1 MNLYGIASALRS
13 TRKQM
18 EAAAESGAN
27 AHTNGFRQRLA
38 VAKTAGYVSEG
49 SELKATNGVAAT
61 NARQYVR
68 GTKIA
73 ETYESDQQAELKDTG
88 KSTQLAIDGE
98 GYFAVASIN
107 PSVNID
113 NMHTVAPAGAGGAAW
128 EAQHL
133 AAEYNRL
140 GGKRAEGNDAFTEAD
155 FTKSENFGVSNV
167 NGDVVVAPVNVIPLH
182 QQIQAGTNFGKQ
194 APAAPLVIS
203 GKGLNVDYTRVGDMH
218 WDSIKITNAAGVTTH
233 TDNRLVTSNG
243 MFAVGWVN
251 INANHPT
258 NKKPQWVNGHADVGN
273 ILDKAETENWMA
285 HDEGGFDLGVLDH
298 APRNAVHAAQG
309 LVAVPCTADNA
320 CVIRVQNLKDYAD
333 VRINGNGEIIGVK
346 NGETVILAKLANVRF
361 DSPDSLVN
369 GSNGLL
375 IASQAAG
382 EPKYG
387 TAGESGAGRF
397 EAGMLEGSNVD
408 LSECSIELAKS
419 KAVHV
424 FANNALNT
432 SLQVEESDANIVR
445 GV

>member
-18 EAAAESGAN
+18 ESAAESGAN

-38 VAKTAGYVSEG
+38 VAKTAGYVTEG

-73 ETYESDQQAELKDTG
+73 ETYESDQQAELRDTG
-88 KSTQLAIDGE
+88 KSTQVAIDGE

-113 NMHTVAPAGAGGAAW
+113 NMHTVAPAGAAGARWTDAN
-128 EAQHL
+128 L
-133 AAEYNRL
+133 TAEYTRL
-140 GGKRAEGNDAFTEAD
+140 GAKKANDNGNFAAASFVRDDYSLAGGGQ
-155 FTKSENFGVSNV
+155 N
-167 NGDVVVAPVNVIPLH
+167 VVAPVNVIPLH
-182 QQIQAGTNFGKQ
+182 QQVQAGTNFGTQ
-194 APAAPLVIS
+194 ASAAPLAIS
-203 GKGLNVDYTRVGDMH
+203 GQGLNVDYTRVGDMH
-218 WDSIKITNAAGVTTH
+218 WDSIKITNAAGATTH

-273 ILDKAETENWMA
+273 ILDRGQAGSWVDNA
-285 HDEGGFDLGVLDH
+285 HHE
-298 APRNAVHAAQG
+298 QG

-346 NGETVILAKLANVRF
+346 NGETVILAKLANVQF

-387 TAGESGAGRF
+387 TAGSNGAGRF

>member
-1 MNLYGIASALRS
+1 MNLYGIVSALRT

-18 EAAAESGAN
+18 ESAAESGAN

-68 GTKIA
+68 GIKIS

-88 KSTQLAIDGE
+88 KSTQVAIDGE

-107 PSVNID
+107 PAVNID
-113 NMHTVAPAGAGGAAW
+113 RMHTISPALDNSTNILARYTGLGATQDDGGNTALTNAMFVRSDGNDYALAAGGAA
-128 EAQHL
+128 A
-133 AAEYNRL
+133 
-140 GGKRAEGNDAFTEAD
+140 
-155 FTKSENFGVSNV
+155 VP
-167 NGDVVVAPVNVIPLH
+167 PVNCIPLRTQEARH
-182 QQIQAGTNFGKQ
+182 HAFGQ
-194 APAAPLVIS
+194 NDIAAPKHIS
-203 GKGLNVDYTRVGDMH
+203 GFGLNVDYTRVGDMH
-218 WDSIKITNAAGVTTH
+218 WDSITIDDGNGASH
-233 TDNRLVTSNG
+233 TDNRLVTANG

-258 NKKPQWVNGHADVGN
+258 NKKPQWVNGQADVGN
-273 ILDKAETENWMA
+273 ILNRGQAGSWVDNA
-285 HDEGGFDLGVLDH
+285 HH
-298 APRNAVHAAQG
+298 NQG
-309 LVAVPCTADNA
+309 LVAVPCTIDNA

>member
-1 MNLYGIASALRS
+1 MSLYGIVSALRT

-18 EAAAESGAN
+18 ESAAESGAN

-68 GTKIA
+68 GTKIS

-88 KSTQLAIDGE
+88 KSTQVAIDGE

-113 NMHTVAPAGAGGAAW
+113 RMHTIAPTDRGARWTAANL
-128 EAQHL
+128 Q
-133 AAEYNRL
+133 AEYQNTFHAMRL
-140 GGKRAEGNDAFTEAD
+140 SDGGNFVHAD
-155 FTKSENFGVSNV
+155 FVKDDYAEAGTGNN
-167 NGDVVVAPVNVIPLH
+167 NVVAPVNVIPLK
-182 QQIQAGTNFGKQ
+182 QQIQAGRRFGAN
-194 APAAPLVIS
+194 APAAPLGIS
-203 GKGLNVDYTRVGDMH
+203 GEGLNVNYTRVGDMH
-218 WDSIKITNAAGVTTH
+218 WDSITIDDGNGASH
-233 TDNRLVTSNG
+233 TDNRLVTANG
-243 MFAVGWVN
+243 MFAVGCVN

-258 NKKPQWVNGHADVGN
+258 NKKPQWVNGQADVGH
-273 ILDKAETENWMA
+273 ILDRAQAASWVDNA
-285 HDEGGFDLGVLDH
+285 HHD
-298 APRNAVHAAQG
+298 QG
-309 LVAVPCTADNA
+309 LVAVPCTIDNA

>member
-18 EAAAESGAN
+18 ETAAESGAN

-38 VAKTAGYVSEG
+38 VAKTAGYVTEG

-88 KSTQLAIDGE
+88 KSTQVAIDGE

-113 NMHTVAPAGAGGAAW
+113 NMHTIAPTNAGARW
-128 EAQHL
+128 DAQAL
-133 AAEYNRL
+133 FGEYNRL
-140 GGKRAEGNDAFTEAD
+140 GGKRAAGNDDFTNAD
-155 FTKSENFGVSNV
+155 FTKDNFGVSGA
-167 NGDVVVAPVNVIPLH
+167 NGDIVVAPVNVIPLH
-182 QQIQAGTNFGKQ
+182 QQAQGGTKFGTQ
-194 APAAPLVIS
+194 APAAPLAIS
-203 GKGLNVDYTRVGDMH
+203 GEGLNVDYTRVGDMH
-218 WDSIKITNAAGVTTH
+218 WDSITIKNAAGQQTH

-258 NKKPQWVNGHADVGN
+258 NKKPQWVNGQADVGN
-273 ILDKAETENWMA
+273 ILDKTQNASWVA
-285 HDEGGFDLGVLDH
+285 HGEAGFGLGGGVPNNEAHRL
-298 APRNAVHAAQG
+298 QG

-320 CVIRVQNLKDYAD
+320 CVIRVQNLKDYSD

-346 NGETVILAKLANVRF
+346 EGETVILAKLANVRF

-369 GSNGLL
+369 GNNGLL

-382 EPKYG
+382 EPKYC
-387 TAGESGAGRF
+387 TAGENGVGRF

>member
-1 MNLYGIASALRS
+1 MDLYGIASALRS

-38 VAKTAGYVSEG
+38 VAKTAGYVTEG

-61 NARQYVR
+61 NAHQYVR

-73 ETYESDQQAELKDTG
+73 ETYESDQQAELRDTG
-88 KSTQLAIDGE
+88 KSTQVAIDGE

-113 NMHTVAPAGAGGAAW
+113 NMHTVAPVDADGTRWTSA
-128 EAQHL
+128 HL
-133 AAEYNRL
+133 AAEYGRL
-140 GGKRAEGNDAFTEAD
+140 GAKKASDNANFVLTNFVKDDYALEAAGGGNI
-155 FTKSENFGVSNV
+155 
-167 NGDVVVAPVNVIPLH
+167 VVAPVNVIPLR
-182 QQIQAGTNFGKQ
+182 QQVQAGTNFGTE
-194 APAAPLVIS
+194 ASAAPLAIS
-203 GKGLNVDYTRVGDMH
+203 GEGLNVDYTRVGDMH
-218 WDSIKITNAAGVTTH
+218 WDSIKITNAVGATTH

-258 NKKPQWVNGHADVGN
+258 NKKPQWVSGHADVGN
-273 ILDKAETENWMA
+273 ILDRAQAESWVDNA
-285 HDEGGFDLGVLDH
+285 HHD
-298 APRNAVHAAQG
+298 QG

-382 EPKYG
+382 EPNYG
-387 TAGESGAGRF
+387 TAGENGAGRF

>member
-1 MNLYGIASALRS
+1 M
-13 TRKQM
+13 
-18 EAAAESGAN
+18 
-27 AHTNGFRQRLA
+27 
-38 VAKTAGYVSEG
+38 
-49 SELKATNGVAAT
+49 
-61 NARQYVR
+61 
-68 GTKIA
+68 
-73 ETYESDQQAELKDTG
+73 
-88 KSTQLAIDGE
+88 QL
-98 GYFAVASIN
+98 
-107 PSVNID
+107 
-113 NMHTVAPAGAGGAAW
+113 
-128 EAQHL
+128 Q
-133 AAEYNRL
+133 
-140 GGKRAEGNDAFTEAD
+140 RAEGFDGEARHHAFGQND
-155 FTKSENFGVSNV
+155 
-167 NGDVVVAPVNVIPLH
+167 I
-182 QQIQAGTNFGKQ
+182 
-194 APAAPLVIS
+194 AAPKHIS
-203 GKGLNVDYTRVGDMH
+203 GFGLNVDYTRVGDMH
-218 WDSIKITNAAGVTTH
+218 WDSITIDDGNGASH
-233 TDNRLVTSNG
+233 TDNRLVTANG

-258 NKKPQWVNGHADVGN
+258 NKKPQWVNGQADVGN
-273 ILDKAETENWMA
+273 ILNRGQAGSWVDNA
-285 HDEGGFDLGVLDH
+285 HH
-298 APRNAVHAAQG
+298 NQG
-309 LVAVPCTADNA
+309 LVAVPCTIDNA

>member
-1 MNLYGIASALRS
+1 MNLYGIVSALRT

-18 EAAAESGAN
+18 ESAAESGAN

-68 GTKIA
+68 GTKIS

-88 KSTQLAIDGE
+88 KSTQVAIDGE

-107 PSVNID
+107 PAVNID
-113 NMHTVAPAGAGGAAW
+113 NMHTVAPNGANGVRWTA
-128 EAQHL
+128 HNL
-133 AAEYNRL
+133 AAEYTRL
-140 GGKRAEGNDAFTEAD
+140 GAKIVDDHNTNFGDAD
-155 FTKSENFGVSNV
+155 FAKDNFGVSANG
-167 NGDVVVAPVNVIPLH
+167 GDVVVAPVNVIPLH
-182 QQIQAGTNFGKQ
+182 QQVEDGTNFGQ
-194 APAAPLVIS
+194 NAPAAPLNIS
-203 GKGLNVDYTRVGDMH
+203 GEGLNVDYTRVGDMH
-218 WDSIKITNAAGVTTH
+218 WDSIKITNAGGAVTH

-273 ILDKAETENWMA
+273 ILDKTQNNNWMA
-285 HDEGGFDLGVLDH
+285 HNEAVFALGADY
-298 APRNAVHAAQG
+298 APNDVAHAAQG
-309 LVAVPCTADNA
+309 LVAIPCTANNA

>member
-1 MNLYGIASALRS
+1 MNLYGIVSALRS

-18 EAAAESGAN
+18 ESAAESGAN

-88 KSTQLAIDGE
+88 KSTQVAIDGE

-107 PSVNID
+107 PAVNID
-113 NMHTVAPAGAGGAAW
+113 RMHTISPALDNSTNILARYTGLGATQDDGGNTALTNAMFVRSDGNDYALAVGGAA
-128 EAQHL
+128 A
-133 AAEYNRL
+133 
-140 GGKRAEGNDAFTEAD
+140 
-155 FTKSENFGVSNV
+155 VP
-167 NGDVVVAPVNVIPLH
+167 PVNCIPLRTQEARNH
-182 QQIQAGTNFGKQ
+182 AFGQ
-194 APAAPLVIS
+194 NDIAAPKHIS
-203 GKGLNVDYTRVGDMH
+203 GFGLNVDYTRVGDMH
-218 WDSIKITNAAGVTTH
+218 WDSITIDDGGGANH

-258 NKKPQWVNGHADVGN
+258 NKKPQWVNGQADVGN
-273 ILDKAETENWMA
+273 ILNRGQAGSWVDNA
-285 HDEGGFDLGVLDH
+285 HHD
-298 APRNAVHAAQG
+298 QG

-320 CVIRVQNLKDYAD
+320 CVIRVQNLKDYSD